1 MSFFQII
8 VGRDAWEPEAEE
20 AQNSIAAYMKALDGD
35 LGWRV

>member
-20 AQNSIAAYMKALDGD
+20 AQNSIASKGCL
-35 LGWRV
+35 LLLK